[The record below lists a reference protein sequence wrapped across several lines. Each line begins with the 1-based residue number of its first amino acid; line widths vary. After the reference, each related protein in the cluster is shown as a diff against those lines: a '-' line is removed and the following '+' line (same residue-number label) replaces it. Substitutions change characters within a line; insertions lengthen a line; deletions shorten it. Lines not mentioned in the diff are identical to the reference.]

1 MQIPSQYLEKAA
13 EQIATLPGIGKR
25 TALRLALD
33 LHKRNPEEMRI
44 FIEALIELKTKTHTC
59 SSCGNISDEP
69 ICGICSDPQ
78 RNTSMIC
85 VVEDVRDIMAIENTR
100 TYRGLYHVL
109 GGVISPMD
117 GIGPSDLNI
126 ESLVERSLNPELR
139 EIIFAIS
146 PTMEGDTTNFFL
158 FKKLSREGLLI
169 TALTRGVSV
178 GSELQFADEITLSR
192 SLEQRQEF
200 KLAF

>member
-1 MQIPSQYLEKAA
+1 MQIPSKYLANAA

-25 TALRLALD
+25 SALRLALE
-33 LHKRNPEEMRI
+33 LHRRSTEEMRV
-44 FIEALIELKTKTHTC
+44 FIEALVELKTKAHVC
-59 SSCGNISDEP
+59 SICNNISDDLA
-69 ICGICSDPQ
+69 CGICSDKQ
-78 RNTSMIC
+78 RNSAIIC

-100 TYRGLYHVL
+100 SYKGLYHVL

-117 GIGPSDLNI
+117 GIGPKELNI
-126 ESLVERSLNPELR
+126 EPLVERSSNLSVV

-146 PTMEGDTTNFFL
+146 PTMEGDTTNFYL
-158 FKKLSREGLLI
+158 FKRLNREGLLI

-178 GSELQFADEITLSR
+178 GSELQFTDDITLSR